1 MKITFTSLKEQ
12 DIQFFKEKL
21 RNFNLKFFNE
31 TIDKIPLE
39 EIQDTEIL
47 SIFVFDRLNEKL
59 ILKLKK
65 LKLIIT
71 RSAGVDHIDIEYCK
85 KRGIKIAHMPA
96 YSPKSI
102 AEHTLAMI
110 LTLTRKLK
118 KIGKNLE
125 KMDYSQSE
133 DIIGVDLDELS
144 IGIIGTGKI
153 GSWTAKL
160 CKYLGMKVYAFD
172 LVESE
177 ELKEMGIEYLDL
189 DTILKIADIIS
200 LHVPYTPQT
209 HHLINKERINKMK
222 KGAILINTARGA
234 VVDIDALYEALK
246 NKKIAGAGLDV
257 FEDEDI
263 LILNRYEDG
272 KVSDKNLKI
281 LKLNTLE
288 NVIIT
293 PHIAYYT
300 RKAVNNIRNC
310 TVDCIN
316 LFIKEGKLG
325 KFEVI

>member
-1 MKITFTSLKEQ
+1 MRITFTSLKEQ

-21 RNFNLKFFNE
+21 RNFNVKFFNE

-39 EIQDTEIL
+39 KIRDTEIL
-47 SIFVFDRLNEKL
+47 SIFVFDRLDEKL
-59 ILKLKK
+59 ISKLKK

-125 KMDYSQSE
+125 KMNYSQSE

-153 GSWTAKL
+153 GNWTAKL

-209 HHLINKERINKMK
+209 HHLINKEKINKMK
-222 KGAILINTARGA
+222 KGAILINTARGL
-234 VVDIDALYEALK
+234 VVDLDSLYEAVK
-246 NKKIAGAGLDV
+246 SGKIGGLGLDV

-310 TVDCIN
+310 TVDCIT